1 MSLRIRLLGGFVIVS
16 LIAGV
21 VGLVGVLGLNSIR
34 AADQDAYDH
43 GVSSVFILSDLLW
56 NYGQIRVSA
65 RDTILDD
72 TDAKREA
79 AQKSFSD
86 AADGMETALKKYT
99 ATFANDEDRA
109 NFTQLQNEWSI
120 YLPAHKSVVA
130 LGVAGKS
137 KEALEAL
144 QSGQM
149 NQIIQTMKGDVKTV
163 VDFNRRYIDDRFQSN
178 EHLTVTSV
186 AIVSAIVGI
195 AVLVSLVLGL
205 LLANSI
211 LRTMNSIVKGT
222 EMVAGGISQVSSSSQ
237 GLAQGATQQAANL
250 EEILASVDEL
260 SSIIQQNADNA
271 SQTEKIASK
280 SAVDARSGGE
290 AVMQTVQAM
299 RNIAERVQIIQEIA
313 RQTNLLS
320 LNAAIEAA
328 RAGDHGRGFAVVASE
343 VQKLAER
350 SHTAAR
356 EIEELSKSSLAVADD
371 AGRMLEQLVPD
382 IQKSADLVTEINA
395 ASTEQAAGVGQINA
409 AVQQLNNVVQ
419 GNASSAEELASTAEE
434 LSGQA
439 LSMRDSVDP
448 ENRPPG
454 GRACPSRCCPP
465 RAGCRAQALARTG
478 ACGRP
483 YSAGPRGLRLRA
495 EVGSRQEAD

>member
-21 VGLVGVLGLNSIR
+21 VGLVGILGLNTIR
-34 AADQDAYDH
+34 AADQEAYDH

-86 AADGMETALKKYT
+86 AADGIEDALKKYEST
-99 ATFANDEDRA
+99 LANDEDKA
-109 NFTQLQNEWSI
+109 NFTQLKNEWGI
-120 YLPAHKSVVA
+120 YLPAHKAVVA

-144 QSGQM
+144 QSGQL
-149 NQIIQTMKGDVKTV
+149 NQIIQAMKADVKTV
-163 VDFNRRYIDDRFQSN
+163 VDFNRKYIDDRFQSN
-178 EHLTVTSV
+178 ERLTVTSV
-186 AIVSAIVGI
+186 TIVSSIVGV
-195 AVLVSLVLGL
+195 AVLVSLLLGL

-222 EMVAGGISQVSSSSQ
+222 EMVAGGIGQVSSSSQ

-271 SQTEKIASK
+271 NQTEKIASK

-290 AVMQTVQAM
+290 AVMQTVKAM
-299 RNIAERVQIIQEIA
+299 RNIAERVQVIQEIA

-328 RAGDHGRGFAVVASE
+328 RAGEHGRGFAVVASE

-350 SHTAAR
+350 SHSAAR
-356 EIEELSKSSLAVADD
+356 EIEDLSKSSLAVADD

-382 IQKSADLVTEINA
+382 IQRSADLVTEINA
-395 ASTEQAAGVGQINA
+395 ASTEQAAGVSQINA
-409 AVQQLNNVVQ
+409 AVQQLNSVVQ

-434 LSGQA
+434 LTGQA
-439 LSMRDSVDP
+439 LAMRDSVVFLKTGRRAAVPAHPGAVQLVPVAEHRHLP
-448 ENRPPG
+448 EPE
-454 GRACPSRCCPP
+454 
-465 RAGCRAQALARTG
+465 RAGAHILLDHEDSDFERK
-478 ACGRP
+478 
-483 YSAGPRGLRLRA
+483 
-495 EVGSRQEAD
+495 